1 MDLDN
6 SVTSVIQ
13 QRPKPASVAQYE
25 AWLKE
30 IVPSA
35 QRYPGH
41 RGVNIIR
48 PHGASDAYTIVL
60 HFDTVEHLKGWLD
73 SDTRAQLVER
83 VRPHLATAEQ
93 IEIQTGLE
101 YWFTPPAGR
110 PHAKPYK
117 QFLVTLSAIFPLTM
131 VVPWALQP
139 LFDLWPVLQ
148 TPGLRHLV
156 IASVIVG
163 LMSYVIMP
171 RYIRAVAGWLY
182 RSAERPER
190 SLVGLGGAARRR
202 RAYSAAATASRLVL
216 VPPGARHTG
225 Q

>member
-1 MDLDN
+1 MDLGD

-13 QRPKPASVAQYE
+13 QRPKPGSVADYE

-30 IVPSA
+30 ITPSA

-48 PHGASDAYTIVL
+48 PHGGADTYTIVL
-60 HFDTVEHLKGWLD
+60 HFDTLEHLKGWLD
-73 SDTRAQLVER
+73 SDTRARLVEQ
-83 VRPHLATAEQ
+83 VRPHLAMAER

-101 YWFTPPAGR
+101 YWFTPPPGH

-117 QFLVTLSAIFPLTM
+117 QFLVTLSAIFPLTI

-139 LFDLWPVLQ
+139 LFDLWPVLH
-148 TPGLRHLV
+148 TFGLRHFIV
-156 IASVIVG
+156 AVVIVG

-171 RYIRAVAGWLY
+171 RYIRRVAGWLY
-182 RSAERPER
+182 R
-190 SLVGLGGAARRR
+190 
-202 RAYSAAATASRLVL
+202 
-216 VPPGARHTG
+216 
-225 Q
+225 